1 MFTQRTHSFLAILL
15 ALFGLS
21 ACTELPISQ
30 PPIFSEHLRLQE
42 SPEAIISELQ
52 TFIPK
57 RMVDYGVPGV
67 AVAYIRAGELVW
79 TEGFG
84 VTRSFGGQPV
94 TPGTVFEVASNG
106 KVVTALLALQSV
118 QDGTLALDTSAND
131 YLTSEW
137 LAPSQYRSSITL
149 RQILSH
155 TSGLSNQVSWADGR
169 IAFPPGSDF
178 AYSGI
183 GFNYLQAILEQTSGQ
198 SINELAQTRIFTPLG
213 MTHSSF
219 VDNPTWEKQL
229 AYGHLSY
236 GSIFGYLAG
245 PAVLAWLA
253 CLVSVLIFWRWL
265 AGWLKKRR
273 IWQAFP
279 TRWRPTFT
287 NAGHWHAPIWQIA
300 MLYAIGM
307 LAGLLIIRRY
317 VYIGRSLAL
326 FTALMVSASALLT
339 VFIYKLTTTSF
350 WRWLKAR
357 SALIRVGIK
366 VGIAA
371 ISLALT
377 GYLMRGVAMPVP
389 VSSYRNARAA
399 FTLRSTAPD
408 LARFLI
414 ELARPT
420 LLSNE
425 LNQAM
430 RTPQVRL
437 SEDISWGLGAG
448 LQHSDDGTAIWQWG
462 KNIPFDSLM
471 VIYPE
476 QGVGIVVLT
485 NSGNGLDL
493 AREIAHQALGG
504 KAVWQLPE

>member
-1 MFTQRTHSFLAILL
+1 MFTQRTHTIMALL
-15 ALFGLS
+15 IALCGLS
-21 ACTELPISQ
+21 ACTSLPISH
-30 PPIFSEHLRLQE
+30 PPTFSEHLRLQE
-42 SPEAIISELQ
+42 SPEAIIGELQ
-52 TFIPK
+52 NFIPK

-67 AVAYIRAGELVW
+67 AVAYIQGGALVW
-79 TEGFG
+79 SEGFG
-84 VTRSFGGQPV
+84 VTRSFAGRPV
-94 TPGTVFEVASNG
+94 TPQTIFEVASNG
-106 KVVTALLALQSV
+106 KVVTALLTLQSV
-118 QDGTLALDTSAND
+118 QDGTLALDTTAND

-137 LAPSQYRSSITL
+137 LAPSQYRDSITI

-178 AYSGI
+178 SYSGI

-198 SINELAQTRIFTPLG
+198 DINELAQTRIFAPLG

-219 VDNPTWEKQL
+219 VDNPAWENQL
-229 AYGHLSY
+229 AFGHLSY
-236 GSIFGYLAG
+236 GSIFGYLVA

-265 AGWLKKRR
+265 AGWLNRR
-273 IWQAFP
+273 KAWQTFP
-279 TRWRPTFT
+279 ARWRPTLAP
-287 NAGHWHAPIWQIA
+287 AGHWHAPIWQIA

-307 LAGLLIIRRY
+307 LGGLFIIRRF

-326 FTALMVSASALLT
+326 FTVLMVSASALLT
-339 VFIYKLTTTSF
+339 LLIYLMGKWLFYRAFVSRPPALWLIARLT
-350 WRWLKAR
+350 
-357 SALIRVGIK
+357 
-366 VGIAA
+366 IAT

-389 VSSYRNARAA
+389 LSSYRNARAA

-408 LARFLI
+408 LANFLI

-420 LLSNE
+420 LVSNE
-425 LNQAM
+425 LNQTM

-437 SEDISWGLGAG
+437 SEDISWGLGPG
-448 LQHSDDGTAIWQWG
+448 LQHSADGTAIWQWG
-462 KNIPFDSLM
+462 KNIPYDSLM
-471 VIYPE
+471 VIYPQ

-485 NSGNGLDL
+485 NSGNGLAL
-493 AREIAHQALGG
+493 AREIAHLALGG